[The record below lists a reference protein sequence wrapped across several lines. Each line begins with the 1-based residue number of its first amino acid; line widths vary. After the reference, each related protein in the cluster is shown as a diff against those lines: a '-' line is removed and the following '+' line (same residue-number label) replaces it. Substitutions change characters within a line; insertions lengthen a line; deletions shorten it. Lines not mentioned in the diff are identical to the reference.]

1 MTRPTRALWWIVPAY
16 LLGAAV
22 YELALVI
29 DGRTD
34 NRTVAFV
41 AMLAMLVGAGLA
53 LLSIPCGRLEWAVVS
68 LAPAAAVFVVA
79 RFYAYDPYY
88 DPTPRRYSDDGAMP
102 PAWVWLLTV
111 AAVFA
116 GVLAWR
122 VPRTGAVATAIV
134 LVALTATTAL
144 MGTH

>member
-1 MTRPTRALWWIVPAY
+1 MARLTRALRWIVPAY

-22 YELALVI
+22 YELTLAI

-41 AMLAMLVGAGLA
+41 AVLAMLVGAGLA
-53 LLSIPCGRLEWAVVS
+53 LLSIPSGRREWAIVS

-88 DPTPRRYSDDGAMP
+88 EPTLRRYSDNGATP
-102 PAWVWLLTV
+102 PAWVWLVTA
-111 AAVFA
+111 AAVVA

-122 VPRTGAVATAIV
+122 VPRAGAVATAIV

>member
-1 MTRPTRALWWIVPAY
+1 MARLTRALRWIVPAY

-22 YELALVI
+22 YELTLAI

-34 NRTVAFV
+34 NCTRSTVPRSSSEN
-41 AMLAMLVGAGLA
+41 LSR
-53 LLSIPCGRLEWAVVS
+53 SIPSGRREWAIVS

-88 DPTPRRYSDDGAMP
+88 EPTLRRYSDNGATP
-102 PAWVWLLTV
+102 PAWVWLVTA
-111 AAVFA
+111 AAVVA

-122 VPRTGAVATAIV
+122 VPRAGAVATAIV

-144 MGTH
+144 LGTN